1 MAKTTDKDTE
11 KKTTAKKSAATKK
24 APAKKVPAKA
34 EKAAKS
40 EAPAKAEKPTKAEKP
55 AKAEAP
61 AKAEKPAKEQKKFP
75 AKKLPGLLKKVYRAD
90 KIEKTLYK
98 KIYISSDL
106 ALVKSLFEENPGK
119 AGTVRIPL
127 DKMIAKSDFKR
138 LKAIAKDV
146 KKNKGSFK
154 LVPFLATAAFIAA
167 FVLAVITFKN
177 PLAKKALVM
186 GMQKVFGARTD
197 IARVNVEFLKATVTV
212 NGLQQANPNEPMKN
226 LFEIDKAE
234 IKFNLTEALRGKFDA
249 QNIEVS
255 GLKIGTERTYSGVLP
270 VTQKAAP
277 NPYVQKAV
285 AEANKKKD
293 AAISA
298 AKDSIEA
305 AFAEYN
311 PENMIKNVQDNLKS
325 PALAKE
331 VQAQV
336 EASVEKWKN
345 KPAEVEAQVK
355 DFSNSVSAL
364 VNKDWSSVNDPLA
377 IKNAITEI
385 TSALEK
391 SKSVTNAVKTTLN
404 DVKADGANVRK
415 ISSDVQAAIKA
426 DTELVNSQ
434 LKKITS
440 FNLDTGTQILSN
452 AFNSALYAVC
462 GDYYPYVSQA
472 IDAALKAKQSASSD
486 PKETQKKA
494 AKTQKRHSRLPGIDI
509 WYKND
514 NVPRFLIE
522 RIAFSGLGVSAQGL
536 EISNDMDKRGS
547 PSTLTGS
554 YQEGDRR
561 THKAKVVVDARSKT
575 SNPLVA
581 AEYSGNNYPFSF
593 SSPYLN
599 MGSNT
604 TLTAT
609 GTMDLTGAVSIGA
622 NFDMRALKLTA
633 DPFEPAIAY
642 RFYSSALGAIDRLK
656 LGAQIAI
663 DADRQLSLKITSDL
677 DKQFNSIL
685 KNVVNKELATLI
697 NEAKAQ
703 ITARLGEQTGGVTD
717 KISQF
722 INLENGINAQSLNM
736 DTLNKELNSKKAQ
749 LQKQLEKQA
758 ADAIGGAAGDAVG
771 GALGGALKKLF

>member
-1 MAKTTDKDTE
+1 MKLQCTQKTCY
-11 KKTTAKKSAATKK
+11 KKPRNLSCIL
-24 APAKKVPAKA
+24 VLF
-34 EKAAKS
+34 
-40 EAPAKAEKPTKAEKP
+40 
-55 AKAEAP
+55 
-61 AKAEKPAKEQKKFP
+61 Q
-75 AKKLPGLLKKVYRAD
+75 L
-90 KIEKTLYK
+90 LYK
-98 KIYISSDL
+98 KIYISSDA
-106 ALVKSLFEENPGK
+106 ALVKSLFEDNPAK
-119 AGTVRIPL
+119 PGTVRIPL
-127 DKMIAKSDFKR
+127 DKMIVKSDFKR
-138 LKAIAKDV
+138 LKLIAKDV

-154 LVPFLATAAFIAA
+154 LIPFIATAAFVAA
-167 FVLAVITFKN
+167 VVFAVITFKN
-177 PLAKKALVM
+177 PLAKKGLTM
-186 GMQKVFGARTD
+186 GMQKIFGARTD
-197 IARVNVEFLKATVTV
+197 IARVNVEIFKATITI
-212 NGLQQANPNEPMKN
+212 NGLQQANANEPMKN
-226 LFEIDKAE
+226 LFEIEKTE
-234 IKFNLTEALRGKFDA
+234 VKFNLTEALRGKFDA
-249 QNIEVS
+249 QNIEVT
-255 GLKIGTERTYSGVLP
+255 GLKIGTDRTYSGELP
-270 VTQKAAP
+270 AVAKSAP
-277 NPYVQKAV
+277 NPYVQKALAAV
-285 AEANKKKD
+285 NQKKD
-293 AAISA
+293 EAIDA
-298 AKDSIEA
+298 AKNSIEA

-311 PENMIKNVQDNLKS
+311 PENMIKNVQENLKS

-345 KPAEVEAQVK
+345 KPAEIEKQVNE
-355 DFSNSVSAL
+355 FSSSVNSL
-364 VNKDWSSVNDPLA
+364 VNKDWSSVNDPVA

-391 SKSVTNAVKTTLN
+391 SKSVTGAVKN
-404 DVKADGANVRK
+404 VSNEIKADGENVKK
-415 ISSDVQAAIKA
+415 ISNDVQAAIKA
-426 DTELVNSQ
+426 DTELVNTQ

-462 GDYYPYVSQA
+462 GEYYPYVSQA

-494 AKTQKRHSRLPGIDI
+494 AKTQKRHTRLPGIDV

-522 RIAFSGLGVSAQGL
+522 RIAFSGLGVTAQGL

-547 PSTLTGS
+547 PATLTGS
-554 YQEGDRR
+554 YQEADRR
-561 THKAKVVVDARSKT
+561 THKAKIVVDARSKT
-575 SNPLVA
+575 DNPLVG

-599 MGSNT
+599 LGSNT

-622 NFDMRALKLTA
+622 NFDMRSLQLTA
-633 DPFEPAIAY
+633 DQFEPAIAY
-642 RFYSSALGAIDRLK
+642 RFYSSALSAIEHLT

-663 DADRQLSLKITSDL
+663 DAERKLSLKINSDL
-677 DKQFNSIL
+677 DKQFNTIL
-685 KNVVNKELATLI
+685 RNVVNKELGTLI
-697 NEAKAQ
+697 NEAKSQ
-703 ITARLGEQTGGVTD
+703 ITAKLGEQTGGVTD

-736 DTLNKELNSKKAQ
+736 DALNKELNAKKAE

-758 ADAIGGAAGDAVG
+758 AGAIGGAAGDAVG

>member
-11 KKTTAKKSAATKK
+11 KKTAAKKSAATKK

-55 AKAEAP
+55 AKSEAP

-146 KKNKGSFK
+146 KKNRGSFK

-249 QNIEVS
+249 QNIEVT
-255 GLKIGTERTYSGVLP
+255 GLQIGTDRKYSGELP
-270 VTQKAAP
+270 AIERPA
-277 NPYVQKAV
+277 NPYAQKAV
-285 AEANKKKD
+285 AAVGQKKD
-293 AAISA
+293 AALNA
-298 AKDSIEA
+298 AKDSIEK

-331 VQAQV
+331 VQAKV
-336 EASVEKWKN
+336 ESSVEKWKN
-345 KPAEVEAQVK
+345 KPEELKKQVE
-355 DFSNSVSAL
+355 DFSGSVQSL
-364 VNKDWSSVNDPLA
+364 VNKDWSSVNDPIA

-385 TSALEK
+385 TGAIEK
-391 SKSVTNAVKTTLN
+391 SKSVTNNVKSVANDIKADSAAVQDISKKVQAA
-404 DVKADGANVRK
+404 VKADT
-415 ISSDVQAAIKA
+415 D
-426 DTELVNSQ
+426 LVNTQ

-462 GDYYPYVSQA
+462 GDYYPYVSKA
-472 IDAALKAKQSASSD
+472 IDAAMKAKQSSSKD
-486 PKETQKKA
+486 PKETMKKA
-494 AKTQKRHSRLPGIDI
+494 AKTQKRHSRLPGIDV

-522 RIAFSGLGVSAQGL
+522 KISFSGLGVSAQGL
-536 EISNDMDKRGS
+536 EISNDMDKRGK
-547 PSTLTGS
+547 PATLSGS
-554 YQEGDRR
+554 YDEGGKR
-561 THKAKVVVDARSKT
+561 THKAKLVVDARSETK
-575 SNPLVA
+575 NPLVA

-599 MGSNT
+599 LGSNT

-622 NFDMRALKLTA
+622 NFNMKSLKLTA
-633 DPFEPAIAY
+633 DQFEPAIAF
-642 RFYSSALGAIDRLK
+642 RFYTSALSAITNLTV
-656 LGAQIAI
+656 GAQIAI
-663 DADRQLSLKITSDL
+663 DAEKNLSLKITSDL
-677 DKQFNSIL
+677 DKQFNTIL
-685 KNVVNKELATLI
+685 RNVVNKELGSLI
-697 NEAKAQ
+697 NDAKAQ
-703 ITARLGEQTGGVTD
+703 ITARLNEQTGGVTE

-722 INLENGINAQSLNM
+722 VNLEKGINAQSLNM
-736 DTLNKELNSKKAQ
+736 DALNKQLNSKKAE
-749 LQKQLEKQA
+749 LQKQLQNQA
-758 ADAIGGAAGDAVG
+758 AGAIGGAAGDAVG
-771 GALGGALKKLF
+771 GAVGGALKKLF

>member
-1 MAKTTDKDTE
+1 MAKITDKDTE
-11 KKTTAKKSAATKK
+11 KKTAAKKPA
-24 APAKKVPAKA
+24 AKKTVEAKVA
-34 EKAAKS
+34 PKETAAK
-40 EAPAKAEKPTKAEKP
+40 KPK
-55 AKAEAP
+55 
-61 AKAEKPAKEQKKFP
+61 KEPKKIS
-75 AKKLPGLLKKVYRAD
+75 AKKLPGLLKKVYKAD
-90 KIEKTLYK
+90 KIEKVLYK

-106 ALVKSLFEENPGK
+106 ALVKSLFEDNPAK
-119 AGTVRIPL
+119 SGTVRIPL
-127 DKMIAKSDFKR
+127 DKMIVKSDFKR

-154 LVPFLATAAFIAA
+154 LVPFIATAAFIAA
-167 FVLAVITFKN
+167 VVLAVIVFKN
-177 PLAKKALVM
+177 PLAKKGITM

-197 IARVNVEFLKATVTV
+197 IARVNVEIMKATITI
-212 NGLQQANPNEPMKN
+212 NDLQQANANEPMKN
-226 LFEIDKAE
+226 LFQIEKTE

-249 QNIEVS
+249 QNIEVT
-255 GLKIGTERTYSGVLP
+255 GLQIGTDRTYSGELP
-270 VTQKAAP
+270 ITQKSAP
-277 NPYVQKAV
+277 SPYVQKAM
-285 AEANKKKD
+285 AATNQKKD
-293 AAISA
+293 AALNA

-311 PENMIKNVQDNLKS
+311 PENMIKNVQANLKS

-345 KPAEVEAQVK
+345 KPDEIKKQVE
-355 DFSNSVSAL
+355 DFSASVNSL
-364 VNKDWSSVNDPLA
+364 VNKDWSKVNDPIA

-391 SKSVTNAVKTTLN
+391 SKSVTNNVKGVAN
-404 DVKADGANVRK
+404 EVKADGANIKK
-415 ISSDVQAAIKA
+415 ISNDVQAAIKA
-426 DTELVNSQ
+426 DTDLVNSQ

-462 GDYYPYVSQA
+462 GDYYPYVSKA
-472 IDAALKAKQSASSD
+472 IDAAMNAKQSSSKD
-486 PKETQKKA
+486 PKETMKKA
-494 AKTQKRHSRLPGIDI
+494 AKTQKRHSRLPGIDV

-522 RIAFSGLGVSAQGL
+522 KISFSGLGVSAQGL
-536 EISNDMDKRGS
+536 EISNDMDKRGK
-547 PSTLTGS
+547 PATLSGS
-554 YQEGDRR
+554 YDEGGKR
-561 THKAKVVVDARSKT
+561 THKAKMVVDARSETK
-575 SNPLVA
+575 NPLVA

-599 MGSNT
+599 LGSNT

-622 NFDMRALKLTA
+622 KFNMKSLKLTA
-633 DPFEPAIAY
+633 DEFEPAIAY
-642 RFYSSALGAIDRLK
+642 RFYTSALSAINNLTV
-656 LGAQIAI
+656 GAQIAI
-663 DADRQLSLKITSDL
+663 DAERNLSLKITSDL
-677 DKQFNSIL
+677 DKQFNTIL

-703 ITARLGEQTGGVTD
+703 ITAKLGEQTGGVTD

-736 DTLNKELNSKKAQ
+736 DALNKELNSKKAE
-749 LQKQLEKQA
+749 LQKQLQNQA
-758 ADAIGGAAGDAVG
+758 AGAVGGAAGDAVG